1 MSLRGA
7 PLGRYRI
14 LIADDDA
21 AVREQLCLLLESRE
35 RFQVCGEAESGTEA
49 IERTKELHP
58 DLVILDVSMPGVDGF
73 EAARVIRRFFPDV
86 RILMF
91 SVHKSNDL
99 MKQALDM
106 GVAGYVNKSEGYQLL
121 KAIETV
127 LQDMRYS
134 GSTAAYA

>member
-1 MSLRGA
+1 
-7 PLGRYRI
+7 
-14 LIADDDA
+14 
-21 AVREQLCLLLESRE
+21 
-35 RFQVCGEAESGTEA
+35 
-49 IERTKELHP
+49 
-58 DLVILDVSMPGVDGF
+58 MPGVDGF

-99 MKQALDM
+99 MKQVLDM
-106 GVAGYVNKSEGYQLL
+106 GVAGSEKHKSQGDQLL

-127 LQDMRYS
+127 LRDMRYS